1 MRNQSTSFILS
12 MVLLFVG
19 LYLTTSMLFPP
30 QPVQNA
36 ANQVASKEGEA
47 KQDSAIDQKPADGLA
62 EKPTDG
68 SDSAKALSETG
79 ASQSAAENA
88 ANEAT
93 KSLSFPAAK
102 FYTLGS
108 LAESS
113 SDRYLITFSNYGGVV
128 TRVELN
134 ARDAKGRQRYQDL
147 THFGGYIGKLELTN
161 SDGRTVVGVA
171 GPGTPAA
178 AAGLKPGDVISA
190 FNGEPVTSPA
200 DFDRLLE
207 KVQPD
212 QQIELDVVRKT
223 GDSEEKVKL
232 SIQSSEQ
239 PLELLR
245 PESNLAGPGIY
256 SPASFVLTLRKPPG
270 PTDTMTTDWPE
281 LDSVLRSAAWEVK
294 ETTFE
299 DSPALEFS
307 YRVDSDKLA
316 PLGLVGPVEVIKR
329 YWLPKLSE
337 ADRVSKD
344 SRSYHFNLQVIVRN
358 LSDQKQTLGL
368 ELDGPTGATTEG
380 WWYQNKINGDSAKFG
395 YTAGARDVVGST
407 GSNSFMFFGCPEI
420 TANLEKPAPRFL
432 WLANPN
438 ADRADKKHLEVKYLG
453 VDTQYFNISL
463 FPVKAADNSK
473 PNYECYSALASSA
486 SSALPREAS
495 LKRLVDTTFY
505 LFEKF
510 DIESQG
516 EYSQR
521 YEVFAGPKEV
531 ELLRAYGLEDTRSF
545 GWFAWLSQ
553 FVCWMLTVLYKL
565 TFSYSYGLAI
575 ILLTVLVRLLMIPLS
590 RKAAL
595 NAQMMQ
601 LLAPEMKAI
610 ADKYKDDMEK
620 RSQAQRELFKKHKY
634 NPFGGCFLVF
644 LQLPVFIGL
653 YRGLSVDIAL
663 RDQPLIPGMRWC
675 SNLAAPDSLLYWKD
689 WMPSFLGAET
699 GWFGPWFNLLPV
711 FTVVL
716 FIIQQKMFT
725 PPAIDEQ
732 QAAQQKIMN
741 FMMVIMAVMFFKVP
755 AGLCLYFITT
765 SIWGI
770 LERKLLPKPQL
781 SEGKIA
787 EIKGASSS
795 ELATPTPAKV
805 GGGLMD
811 KLRDAIE
818 QRKKPEAP
826 VDPEELR
833 RLDRERKKRL
843 RDRDS

>member
-1 MRNQSTSFILS
+1 VRNQSTSFILS

-36 ANQVASKEGEA
+36 ANQVAPKEGEA
-47 KQDSAIDQKPADGLA
+47 KQELANDQKPAEGLA

-68 SDSAKALSETG
+68 SDAAKALSESG
-79 ASQSAAENA
+79 ASQSSADNVADD
-88 ANEAT
+88 AT
-93 KSLSFPAAK
+93 KSLSPPAPK

-113 SDRYLITFSNYGGVV
+113 GDRYLITFSNYGGVV

-161 SDGRTVVGVA
+161 RDGRTVVGVA

-178 AAGLKPGDVISA
+178 AAGLKPGDIISA

-212 QQIELDVVRKT
+212 QQIELDVVRST
-223 GDSEEKVKL
+223 GESEERVKL

-281 LDSVLRSAAWEVK
+281 LDSVLRSAPWEVK

-307 YRVDSDKLA
+307 YRVGSDKLA

-510 DIESQG
+510 DIESKG

-553 FVCWMLTVLYKL
+553 FICWMLTVLYKL

-653 YRGLSVDIAL
+653 YRGLSVDIFFTGKTGCLRSWAL
-663 RDQPLIPGMRWC
+663 KPVGLDLGSTSFRSLRW
-675 SNLAAPDSLLYWKD
+675 
-689 WMPSFLGAET
+689 SF
-699 GWFGPWFNLLPV
+699 
-711 FTVVL
+711 
-716 FIIQQKMFT
+716 
-725 PPAIDEQ
+725 
-732 QAAQQKIMN
+732 
-741 FMMVIMAVMFFKVP
+741 
-755 AGLCLYFITT
+755 
-765 SIWGI
+765 
-770 LERKLLPKPQL
+770 
-781 SEGKIA
+781 
-787 EIKGASSS
+787 SSS
-795 ELATPTPAKV
+795 N
-805 GGGLMD
+805 
-811 KLRDAIE
+811 R
-818 QRKKPEAP
+818 RCS
-826 VDPEELR
+826 LR
-833 RLDRERKKRL
+833 RRLMSSKPLNKR
-843 RDRDS
+843 S